1 MSLGLTYPHIQKTE
15 GAPACLERLPR
26 VRVAQVVM
34 DHIAHGWS
42 AEEICRQHSHLLPV
56 EVYASLAY
64 YFDHQEEMHRE
75 IQAEWELAERARA
88 EASPTPFVLRM
99 KAQEI
104 L

>member
-15 GAPACLERLPR
+15 GAPARLERLPR
-26 VRVAQVVM
+26 VRVAQIVM

-42 AEEICRQHSHLLPV
+42 AEEICRQHSYLLPV

-64 YFDHQEEMHRE
+64 YFDHQEELDRE
-75 IQAEWELAERARA
+75 IRAEWERAEQERA
-88 EASPTPFVLRM
+88 EAAPTPFVLRM
-99 KAQEI
+99 KAQGI